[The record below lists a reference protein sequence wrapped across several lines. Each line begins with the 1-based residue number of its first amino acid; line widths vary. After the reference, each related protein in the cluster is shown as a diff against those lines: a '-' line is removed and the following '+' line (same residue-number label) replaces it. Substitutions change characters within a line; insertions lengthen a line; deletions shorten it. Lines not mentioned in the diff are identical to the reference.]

1 MATQLSAWLYRRST
15 GWVVLAA
22 TALFVLFL
30 GLVLPSQAASARQN
44 TGVDEAPDSS
54 LVYSSA
60 DLYRMAELYGA
71 EGRAAYIRARFT
83 FDVIWPLV
91 YTSFL
96 STALSWVYGRAFAP
110 GSPWR
115 YANLSPILGALFDY
129 GENLSTSLVMARYPA
144 RTPVVD
150 LLAPVLTFVKWLF
163 VNGSFLLLAVGVLV
177 GLWRWLVRRRQRT

>member
-15 GWVVLAA
+15 GWVALAA
-22 TALFVLFL
+22 IALFVLFL
-30 GLVLPSQAASARQN
+30 VLVLPSQAARARQN
-44 TGVDEAPDSS
+44 TGVDESPDSS
-54 LVYSSA
+54 LMYSRD
-60 DLYRMAELYGA
+60 DLYRIAELYGA

-91 YTSFL
+91 YTGFL

-115 YANLSPILGALFDY
+115 YANLSPVLGALFDY
-129 GENLSTSLVMARYPA
+129 GENLATSLVMARYPA

-150 LLAPVLTFVKWLF
+150 LLAPVLTLVKWLF

-177 GLWRWLVRRRQRT
+177 ALWRWLMRRPQRT